1 MYNLPERHLSVA
13 QICTALL
20 LFSGVPVTEGVH
32 HMAIKAPRKQL
43 RRKLDITPLLV
54 TNQCPGNIWP
64 GISTQSGQG
73 PSENGFLLKPG
84 ETKNQTV
91 SEDWQGR
98 VWGRTNCTFNSDGS
112 GPASGSGKACYSG
125 DCYGRLNCQVG
136 GDVPVSLAEFT
147 LDAGDGHTY
156 YDISLVDGYN
166 LPIAIVLQPLENV
179 TLDDI
184 PPNLTNPSC
193 QGTDGLLAKQG
204 YDPYPEYPK
213 FLRTNSSYALPWEQK
228 VDEKQ
233 ISRWCPWDLQQTPP
247 DKPGDGVYPYPDDNI
262 KRPQFNPCFSACAK
276 NNKPEDCCT
285 GEYNSASKCSPGDY
299 SKNVKKVC
307 PDAYSFAFDDQTS
320 TFIIPSGAGFE
331 VIFCPGARSTNII
344 GTSLAQM
351 QALSQ
356 RGRVNKQE
364 ALMLLKRREEMFTRS
379 AAAGLAPSN
388 IVLLVASLGIAVSS
402 ALLHG

>member
-1 MYNLPERHLSVA
+1 MSV
-13 QICTALL
+13 
-20 LFSGVPVTEGVH
+20 
-32 HMAIKAPRKQL
+32 KAPRRLQ
-43 RRKLDITPLLV
+43 RRKEDITPLLV
-54 TNQCPGNIWP
+54 TNHCPENVWP
-64 GISTQSGQG
+64 GVSTQSGEG
-73 PSENGFLLKPG
+73 PRENGFKLEPG

-98 VWGRTNCTFNSDGS
+98 VWGRTNCSFNADGS
-112 GPASGSGKACYSG
+112 GPAEGRGKACYSG
-125 DCYGRLNCQVG
+125 DCNGILNCRVG

-166 LPIAIVLQPLENV
+166 IPMAIVLQPLENV

-204 YDPYPEYPK
+204 YDPYPEYPD
-213 FLRTNSSYALPWEQK
+213 FLRTNTSYPLPFEGE
-228 VDEKQ
+228 VDEEK
-233 ISRWCPWDLQQTPP
+233 ISKWCPWDLQQSPP

-262 KRPQFNPCFSACAK
+262 QRPQFNPCFSACSK

-285 GEYNSASKCSPGDY
+285 GEYNSASKCRPGEY
-299 SKNVKKVC
+299 SKNVKAVC

-331 VIFCPGARSTNII
+331 VVFCPGARSTNILD
-344 GTSLAQM
+344 TSMDEMLQLAQ
-351 QALSQ
+351 S
-356 RGRVNKQE
+356 GRVDHQAALALKRSRKEMFRRSASVVFQVDRTLLTAAFVL
-364 ALMLLKRREEMFTRS
+364 ALMGMVP
-379 AAAGLAPSN
+379 LAR
-388 IVLLVASLGIAVSS
+388 
-402 ALLHG
+402 